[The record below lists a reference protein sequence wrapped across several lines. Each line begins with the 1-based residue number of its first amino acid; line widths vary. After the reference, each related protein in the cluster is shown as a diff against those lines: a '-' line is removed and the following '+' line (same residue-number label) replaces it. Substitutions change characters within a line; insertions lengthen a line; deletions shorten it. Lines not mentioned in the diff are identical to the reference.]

1 MVGKAIGELEGF
13 ETDHVRS
20 VMDSKN
26 EMNGLT
32 GHGHSE

>member
-20 VMDSKN
+20 AMNWKI
-26 EMNGLT
+26 EGNGLT
-32 GHGHSE
+32 GHGHSK